1 MKKIVP
7 FKCVQCHQ
15 EFDFPAGGLCFQCR
29 KIFCKTHLY
38 KVEEDKEISYFC
50 ETCKGIRI
58 GEKLEDYLLSITR
71 KPKKLRPPKE

>member
-1 MKKIVP
+1 MEKIVP

-38 KVEEDKEISYFC
+38 KVEEDKKISYFC
-50 ETCKGIRI
+50 EACKGDKI
-58 GEKLEDYLLSITR
+58 GEKLVDSFARMRKSKQTR
-71 KPKKLRPPKE
+71 TDEE